1 MSFIFE
7 PIKLLIVNNNIPNN
21 SKIKQSNN
29 EQKIENE
36 SENNKKMNNFFIKN
50 PKIKKK
56 LEHNKDDN
64 YFNKTEETNLIKRG
78 LKRQYSSHSNIVC
91 VDTDSQKN
99 ELKNNEKDNAIIF
112 KRNIKEINNELKSD
126 SIDNKKKRNY
136 IGFQLKE
143 KNILKRK
150 GDEGGG
156 NISLLKIHKNGSYKP
171 INTYKYILNLKR
183 KTEDENLLKI
193 PIKGIKTKIFEEKLN
208 KSQIINIKIKDYKN
222 VKNEETKKIVMEE
235 YKNEINNKNENI
247 DKDKDEIIKNLK
259 SENDN
264 LKKVAN
270 ENHSLF

>member
-50 PKIKKK
+50 PKIIKK

-112 KRNIKEINNELKSD
+112 KRNIKVLLI
-126 SIDNKKKRNY
+126 IKKR
-136 IGFQLKE
+136 
-143 KNILKRK
+143 
-150 GDEGGG
+150 
-156 NISLLKIHKNGSYKP
+156 
-171 INTYKYILNLKR
+171 
-183 KTEDENLLKI
+183 
-193 PIKGIKTKIFEEKLN
+193 
-208 KSQIINIKIKDYKN
+208 
-222 VKNEETKKIVMEE
+222 
-235 YKNEINNKNENI
+235 
-247 DKDKDEIIKNLK
+247 EII
-259 SENDN
+259 
-264 LKKVAN
+264 
-270 ENHSLF
+270 